1 MFDDFGRIRRIWPFE
16 QNDQSSHFLAYKRK
30 QQTENWQFKKSD
42 LTKQLRRRHAE
53 MVEVYFLATQLG
65 SEPFTIGDDD
75 IFSNMDGVNTSKIR
89 PRNNTCS
96 TSTQKSYKVF
106 FFCFCRLSPQR
117 NAQHCL
123 ICKCYYWENSTI
135 SPTFTYSYKFLSQPL
150 LIGIF

>member
-106 FFCFCRLSPQR
+106 FFVFVGCLHKEMR
-117 NAQHCL
+117 NTASFVNVITGKILLFHQHL
-123 ICKCYYWENSTI
+123 HIVTNFYPNLY
-135 SPTFTYSYKFLSQPL
+135 
-150 LIGIF
+150 